1 MSENTYKESSV
12 LVEFGTRKPVL
23 VEDFRSPEEYWQ
35 DEAHNNDKEIDRL
48 TAQLEQA
55 NKDLEKYKGAV
66 EVEGIIHIISED
78 SIKNGISIL
87 SPISMKYNRQRVK
100 VLVMPMEVE

>member
-1 MSENTYKESSV
+1 MECLNCDIRAKENIG
-12 LVEFGTRKPVL
+12 LHR
-23 VEDFRSPEEYWQ
+23 
-35 DEAHNNDKEIDRL
+35 EIDRL